1 MRKNTST
8 KTLVQANKCLTS
20 GKAARAMRIRSIA
33 SSTAIETRESISH
46 IESKLKHKKPTG
58 YRVKLA

>member
-1 MRKNTST
+1 MRKNIAT
-8 KTLVQANKCLTS
+8 KTLVQANKRLAN

-33 SSTAIETRESISH
+33 SSTAIETRESISD
-46 IESKLKHKKPTG
+46 IESKIRHKRSIG